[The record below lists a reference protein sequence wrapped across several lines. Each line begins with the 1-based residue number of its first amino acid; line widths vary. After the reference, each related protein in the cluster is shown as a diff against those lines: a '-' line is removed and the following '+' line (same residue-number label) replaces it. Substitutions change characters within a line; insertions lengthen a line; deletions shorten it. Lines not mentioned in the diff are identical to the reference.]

1 LLKPDIIF
9 NNSLYVMNDTLVTTC
24 ISAALIGVV
33 VVPYAMR
40 ARRREKTAKAK
51 FEELKISGLHAATA
65 MHPHIDTIAC
75 IGCGSCAAACPEE
88 DVLGVID
95 GKSVLVHGSKCV
107 GHGVCAEAC
116 PVGAITLLMAPPGR
130 SAHLPVLT
138 ESYETSVPGIFITG
152 ELGGI
157 GLIKNAVL
165 QGRRAVEAAA
175 SRGGAVPGA
184 LDVLIVGAGP
194 SGLSAGLTA
203 MSLNLRYAILE
214 QGNIGGT
221 ILRYPRRKVV
231 LTSPVD
237 LPLWGRL
244 RFTEV
249 TKERLL
255 ETWEKIIQSTGL
267 EVQTDEKLIDVQ
279 PVDGLFRV
287 RSSKGEYLARSI
299 ILAMGRRGIPRR
311 LGVAGE
317 DQAKVVYQLI
327 DAQSYQN
334 MDLLVVGGGDSA
346 IEAAIAL
353 AMQKTNRVSI
363 SYRQAEFSKIKE
375 RNAAHLR
382 EQVRNKRVTL
392 IMNSS
397 VKEILPDRVI
407 LTTPEGYL
415 ELPNEQVFV
424 CAGGELPFAQL
435 TSMGIQFHRQ
445 LLADSRAA

>member
-1 LLKPDIIF
+1 MSDTILTTII
-9 NNSLYVMNDTLVTTC
+9 SVVL
-24 ISAALIGVV
+24 IAAVLI
-33 VVPYAMR
+33 PYALR
-40 ARRREKTAKAK
+40 AKRREKTAKAR
-51 FEELKISGLHAATA
+51 FEELKITGLNAATA
-65 MHPHIDTIAC
+65 MHPHIDSIAC
-75 IGCGSCAAACPEE
+75 IGCGSCVAACPEG
-88 DVLGVID
+88 DVLGVIE

-116 PVGAITLLMAPPGR
+116 PVGAISLLMAPPGR
-130 SAHLPVLT
+130 SAHLPLLT
-138 ESYETSVPGIFITG
+138 EAYETSVPGIYIAG

-175 SRGGAVPGA
+175 SRGGNVPGPGA
-184 LDVLIVGAGP
+184 LDVLVVGAGP
-194 SGLSAGLTA
+194 AGLAAGLTA
-203 MSLNLRYAILE
+203 MSMNLRYAILE

-221 ILRYPRRKVV
+221 ILRYPRRKIV
-231 LTSPVD
+231 LTSPVE
-237 LPLWGRL
+237 LPVWGRL

-249 TKERLL
+249 SKERLL

-267 EVQTDEKLIDVQ
+267 EVQTDEKLVDVQ
-279 PVDGLFRV
+279 PAGSMFRV
-287 RSSKGEYLARSI
+287 RSSRGEYLAKSVV
-299 ILAMGRRGIPRR
+299 LAMGRRGIPRR
-311 LGVAGE
+311 LGVTGE

-334 MDLLVVGGGDSA
+334 MDLLVVGGGDTA

-353 AMQKTNRVSI
+353 ALQKTNRVSI

-397 VKEILPDRVI
+397 VKEIQQDRVI
-407 LTTPEGYL
+407 LTTPGGTL

-445 LLADSRAA
+445 LLAESRAA